1 VEAQAFGISSTSG
14 GQHAQ
19 GGTAF
24 GPLKATVTEGGA
36 GLPGAVVTFT
46 APDFGPGGFFGGN
59 PTVLTDA
66 AGVATA
72 PTFTANFTPG
82 TYAVRATA
90 AANLFTDITLTND
103 PAAVGSLSLTGVP
116 PSVQAGVSF
125 SLTVTALKPDGTR
138 DLGYAGTVRFTSNDT
153 AATLPGPF

>member
-1 VEAQAFGISSTSG
+1 TDQVGTASAPIDPRLSPLILRGGNLPVHVPVPGSPALDRGQSFNPSDERGVTRPATGSDVGAVEAQAFGISSTSG

-72 PTFTANFTPG
+72 P
-82 TYAVRATA
+82 
-90 AANLFTDITLTND
+90 
-103 PAAVGSLSLTGVP
+103 
-116 PSVQAGVSF
+116 
-125 SLTVTALKPDGTR
+125 
-138 DLGYAGTVRFTSNDT
+138 
-153 AATLPGPF
+153 